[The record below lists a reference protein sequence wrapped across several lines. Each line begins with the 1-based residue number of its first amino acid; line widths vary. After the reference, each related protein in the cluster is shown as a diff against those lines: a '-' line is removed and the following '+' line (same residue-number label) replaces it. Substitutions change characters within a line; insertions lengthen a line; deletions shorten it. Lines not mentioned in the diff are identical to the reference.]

1 MSKFDIEK
9 AIAELFATPECQES
23 INKGIDEKFKMLM
36 PSFIKLTEEEL
47 IAHREE
53 VKAKFT
59 PKELIYAY
67 STEYVNKLFDM
78 ESEFHH
84 KEMISSLYDGL
95 EGLGFSPERIAEL
108 KERHSK

>member
-1 MSKFDIEK
+1 MKEFDIEK
-9 AIAELFATPECQES
+9 AIAELFATQDCQES
-23 INKGIDEKFKMLM
+23 INRGIDEKFKMLM

-67 STEYVNKLFDM
+67 STEYTNKLFDM
-78 ESEFHH
+78 QLEFEQ
-84 KEMISSLYDGL
+84 KQMEESLYEGL
-95 EGLGFSPERIAEL
+95 DNLGFSPERLAEIKARL
-108 KERHSK
+108 SK